1 MYLYIYV
8 YIYIY
13 SNHNRWRIT
22 MNLEMITIITGVI
35 LKTYYGKERN
45 AGMNSVNDLNSKKEK
60 VMESN

>member
-1 MYLYIYV
+1 
-8 YIYIY
+8 
-13 SNHNRWRIT
+13 